1 MDFNLLKIMK
11 YKILFILLIF
21 SLKLNAQND
30 GAFIIIDSTNT
41 LFKSGLSFPYWLKAG
56 QTVAPGTDVK
66 SISIIEFAIDT
77 LNGTLKFSQSINLK
91 STSKV
96 PVNKTWKIESIG
108 FNADGLV
115 GPKSS
120 ILIKNK
126 TINSSLDFSSTGIIC
141 QFGSD
146 YKPINSS
153 KSIFFI
159 SDTIKIPKGKV
170 LRIDNLKWSSSYY
183 GYSYGYCRTY
193 PTSCNSGCP
202 FWGCDGTIN
211 PIIQISL
218 NNIIFPQPTVFPIWL
233 SESDLLTFT
242 VNFNDAKNY
251 ITGRQA
257 CVPQAYGSLSY
268 FINGVYLDYAK

>member
-120 ILIKNK
+120 IICSNK
-126 TINSSLDFSSTGIIC
+126 QITGRLKFTSWGTCWFSGNQTIYAVNSSTSE
-141 QFGSD
+141 
-146 YKPINSS
+146 
-153 KSIFFI
+153 FI
-159 SDTIKIPKGKV
+159 KKDTIKIPKGKV
-170 LRIDNLKWSSSYY
+170 LRIDNFFYSTSKLGYVYGACSNGSYSIQ
-183 GYSYGYCRTY
+183 GTVN
-193 PTSCNSGCP
+193 PTFYITLNGNTFAPPTIFP
-202 FWGCDGTIN
+202 FWLT
-211 PIIQISL
+211 
-218 NNIIFPQPTVFPIWL
+218 
-233 SESDLLTFT
+233 ESDLLILTID
-242 VNFNDAKNY
+242 FNDAKNY
-251 ITGRQA
+251 ISGQYGYIGD
-257 CVPQAYGSLSY
+257 AYGTMSY
-268 FINGVYLDYAK
+268 FLNGVYLDYAK